1 MRSKAFAN
9 VRSLGREGGR
19 GEGGASPPN
28 GPGAA
33 DIRGGASLTAS
44 DALSASLLFRWVAR
58 LPKVRCEKSAE
69 RESAEGRERER
80 ERERELERERK
91 RRERAWR
98 RKGGGAPFFLS
109 LFTHHLQP
117 TTISAPC
124 DDRHRTGPAL
134 GPPGRS
140 LHVEE
145 EEEEQQQQQES
156 EVDPP
161 SPPPRSRERKDVF
174 FFSSRRRPAFA
185 LPGLARAPLPRDHR
199 RRRCHQKG
207 PL

>member
-33 DIRGGASLTAS
+33 EIRGGASLTAS

-80 ERERELERERK
+80 ERESWKERERGG
-91 RRERAWR
+91 RERGVEKAE
-98 RKGGGAPFFLS
+98 A
-109 LFTHHLQP
+109 
-117 TTISAPC
+117 
-124 DDRHRTGPAL
+124 RHFSF
-134 GPPGRS
+134 RS
-140 LHVEE
+140 LLTT
-145 EEEEQQQQQES
+145 S
-156 EVDPP
+156 NPPP
-161 SPPPRSRERKDVF
+161 SPLLATTDTEQDQLS
-174 FFSSRRRPAFA
+174 A
-185 LPGLARAPLPRDHR
+185 LLDGHFTS
-199 RRRCHQKG
+199 KKKKNNNNNNNKNTK
-207 PL
+207 

>member
-1 MRSKAFAN
+1 MPHRQKTLETAAATAASAYRRLLRAAASLPEGPVRSKAFAN

-80 ERERELERERK
+80 EREREKEEGESVASK
-91 RRERAWR
+91 RRRRAFF
-98 RKGGGAPFFLS
+98 PF
-109 LFTHHLQP
+109 
-117 TTISAPC
+117 
-124 DDRHRTGPAL
+124 AL
-134 GPPGRS
+134 Y
-140 LHVEE
+140 
-145 EEEEQQQQQES
+145 
-156 EVDPP
+156 
-161 SPPPRSRERKDVF
+161 SPPPTHHHLRSLRRPTPNRTSSRPSWTVT
-174 FFSSRRRPAFA
+174 SRRR
-185 LPGLARAPLPRDHR
+185 R
-199 RRRCHQKG
+199 RTRGNGEKAMG
-207 PL
+207 KEKSVAEVVVVEVEKNKMKT